1 MQHSLTILFALTVL
15 GILAPIQAVV
25 HGIQPLSNHHDVSTD
40 NRNGYRYNGPA
51 HKYLPAASAPAI
63 DAVTTTGHWQPNPVQ
78 SQQTPYEI
86 NYSSKPMLQQQQQ
99 QQQGYKGPFSMQY
112 YDKEA
117 QKPQLQQQQQ
127 LTGNSYRK
135 ESQQQLSANTWRQE
149 QQQQH
154 QQLSS
159 NSYQKEQQQH
169 FLGSNWKHEQH
180 QKPQQLTDN
189 SYPKEQQQQHLQ
201 PTGNTWQQQQHQKPQ
216 QLTDSFYSKE
226 QQQQHLQPTGN
237 TWQQQQ
243 YQKPQQTPSNAWQ
256 QQQQGGRQQ
265 HLEAQQQHLDS
276 QQQQHATLHQH
287 NNLHTFPYAGNN
299 KIAAASAA
307 MDQLGASYHLSGAA
321 NGNRF
326 LDTDLRDNQ
335 LMTQVLLAPYQQP
348 SYESQLGGGGS
359 ANYVQMQSNS
369 YELPASFS
377 TQSVYSE
384 KYRPQME
391 MSQSSY
397 HYGEKMPIYN
407 QPDYLQD
414 TSSHAHSTAPM
425 TFQPSREFQAP
436 YF

>member
-1 MQHSLTILFALTVL
+1 MQPSLTILFALTVL

-86 NYSSKPMLQQQQQ
+86 NYSSKPMFQQQ

-117 QKPQLQQQQQ
+117 QKSQLQQQQQ

-135 ESQQQLSANTWRQE
+135 ESQQQLSGNTWRQE
-149 QQQQH
+149 QH
-154 QQLSS
+154 QPLSS
-159 NSYQKEQQQH
+159 NSYQKEQQQQ
-169 FLGSNWKHEQH
+169 FLGSNWKHEQHQKPLQLTDNSYPKEQQQLHLQPTGNTWQQQQH

-201 PTGNTWQQQQHQKPQ
+201 LTGNTWQQQQHQKPQ
-216 QLTDSFYSKE
+216 HLTDNSYPKE
-226 QQQQHLQPTGN
+226 QQQQQQQHLQLTGN
-237 TWQQQQ
+237 SWQQQQ
-243 YQKPQQTPSNAWQ
+243 HQKPQQTPSNAWQ

-276 QQQQHATLHQH
+276 QQQQHPQLAQH
-287 NNLHTFPYAGNN
+287 NNLHTFPYASNN
-299 KIAAASAA
+299 KIPAASAA
-307 MDQLGASYHLSGAA
+307 MDQLGASYHLSGVA

-348 SYESQLGGGGS
+348 SYESELGGGS

-377 TQSVYSE
+377 TQSEYSE

-391 MSQSSY
+391 MSQTT
-397 HYGEKMPIYN
+397 PT
-407 QPDYLQD
+407 QLP
-414 TSSHAHSTAPM
+414 T
-425 TFQPSREFQAP
+425 
-436 YF
+436 